1 MGKYRIKK
9 LYYHMSNH
17 WSHLLETDLQQ
28 PSDLKEE
35 SHRTTGGH
43 CYIFLH
49 LQTTEQFQGWKLR
62 EVLGWIQTALPRP
75 QDMDLRERFQQCK
88 QAVNHTII
96 ACCQYNA

>member
-35 SHRTTGGH
+35 SHHTTGGH

-62 EVLGWIQTALPRP
+62 EVLGWIQTALPQP

-96 ACCQYNA
+96 ARCQCSA